1 MGTKFFQPM
10 LQFWLYI
17 LSTKYNSYSYMG
29 GTNHDI
35 GQTHSSCECLTNF
48 TVGGEQWGVVAED
61 SGPQF
66 CCNGAGTIAT
76 WDYSTGGPMAGL
88 ACNQYNG
95 TDMSHD
101 ANSAHGAFASLWC
114 PIDINSCEQHGG
126 KYGANDWVKT
136 HYFNATKMKQPFTVP
151 GLWEGGNYT
160 ADAEKSFERMGL
172 PHGIYWDFCVSSF
185 VKRPAKSSALRKSFM
200 IPIDQPLANC
210 AIDCGSIGK

>member
-114 PIDINSCEQHGG
+114 PIDINSCG
-126 KYGANDWVKT
+126 KYDGEKYGSDWKG
-136 HYFNATKMKQPFTVP
+136 HYFDPQKMASPFNVP
-151 GLWEGGNYT
+151 GLWEGGNFT
-160 ADAEKSFERMGL
+160 EEAIQSFDDMNL
-172 PHGIYWDFCVSSF
+172 APAIYWDFCASSF
-185 VKRPAKSSALRKSFM
+185 VRRC
-200 IPIDQPLANC
+200 ANPQTVATFQIC
-210 AIDCGSIGK
+210 